1 MSAIPLDHG
10 HFMRT
15 YTFRENELSAPQQL
29 TFANSFIFK
38 IIYLFTLQPT
48 LLLLSVPHHV
58 SLPPIPFRR
67 EGIPLGV
74 IFPTHIPPHTLW

>member
-38 IIYLFTLQPT
+38 IIYLFTLQPNI
-48 LLLLSVPHHV
+48 SP
-58 SLPPIPFRR
+58 SSPPS
-67 EGIPLGV
+67 
-74 IFPTHIPPHTLW
+74 T